1 MTRAASEW
9 IADYWA
15 KVETLPVL
23 SQVIPGDVLR
33 ALPEHPS
40 EIGTHA
46 TRTFAD
52 SGPASGEWAAIARDL
67 DTIVVPALAHWQHPM
82 FFAYFPSNISTPAIV
97 GDLLA
102 AGLGVQGMLWATS
115 PAATELEM
123 RVLDW
128 MGGAIGLPDAFLFR
142 GGGGGV
148 IDGTASEAAVGTIL
162 AAKGR
167 ILRTLPR
174 EARREAATR
183 LVVYASTQTHSSIQ
197 KAAMVAGVALDADDR
212 ERVRLIETDA
222 AYAMRPDALDAAIRA
237 DLAAGL
243 IPCFVCATVGTTGTT
258 AVDSIEAIAGVI
270 QRARSEGEGG
280 RTASSPTPQPS
291 LPSGRGCWLHIDAA
305 HAGAACVCPEFRHL
319 LRGVEHADSFTF
331 NPHKWLLT
339 NFDCNC
345 LWTRSP
351 RDLTDAMS
359 ITPEYLRNA
368 ASDAGRVVDYRDW
381 HIPLGRRF
389 RSLKL
394 WLVMRHYG
402 LEGLRE
408 HVREGVRLAALFEG
422 LVRTDA
428 RFEVVTLRTMNLV
441 CLRLRPRDGEHPAQ
455 ADARNRTLMESLNA
469 SGKMYLSHT
478 VLPAVDGLPP
488 RYVLRMAI
496 GGVRTRESHVR
507 EAWRLIGEHAGA

>member
-1 MTRAASEW
+1 MSDPAAPSPHLTPAAFRAVTAQAASW
-9 IADYWA
+9 ITTYWDR
-15 KVETLPVL
+15 VEGLPVL
-23 SQVIPGDVLR
+23 SQAKPGDVLR
-33 ALPEHPS
+33 ALPQDPPNS
-40 EIGTHA
+40 GTPID
-46 TRTFAD
+46 AD
-52 SGPASGEWAAIARDL
+52 WSSIARDL
-67 DTIVVPALAHWQHPM
+67 DAIVVPALTHWQHPM
-82 FFAYFPSNISTPAIV
+82 FFAYFPSNISAPAIV

-128 MGGAIGLPDAFLFR
+128 MGHAIGLPDSFLFR

-148 IDGTASEAAVGTIL
+148 IDGTASEAAVGALL

-174 EARREAATR
+174 DQRREAATR
-183 LVVYASTQTHSSIQ
+183 LVLYASTQTHSSIQ
-197 KAAMVAGVALDADDR
+197 KAAMVAGIALDADDR

-222 AYAMRPDALDAAIRA
+222 NYAMRPDALAAAINA

-258 AVDSIEAIAGVI
+258 AIDPIDAIAAVL
-270 QRARSEGEGG
+270 RAAPR
-280 RTASSPTPQPS
+280 AP
-291 LPSGRGCWLHIDAA
+291 WLHIDAA
-305 HAGAACVCPEFRHL
+305 HAGAACICPEFRHL
-319 LRGVEHADSFTF
+319 IRGVEHADSFTF

-345 LWTRSP
+345 LWTRHP

-402 LEGLRE
+402 LEGLQA
-408 HVREGVRLAALFEG
+408 HVRDGIHLASLFEQ
-422 LVRTDA
+422 LVHADA
-428 RFEVVTLRTMNLV
+428 RFEIVTPRTMNLV
-441 CLRLRPRDGEHPAQ
+441 CLRLRPQSGEAPAQ
-455 ADARNRTLMESLNA
+455 TDARNRALLESLNA

-478 VLPAVDGLPP
+478 VLPAVDAFPP

-496 GGVRTRESHVR
+496 GGVRTKEPHVR
-507 EAWRLIGEHAGA
+507 EACRLLREHIPV